1 MEKVAPNSKFV
12 GHFTEI
18 IWQSKIRALLKVVW
32 WMKNSKQMSFEYIAP
47 PGINKYRM
55 PSPSSGEFLN

>member
-18 IWQSKIRALLKVVW
+18 ILQRKTKGPLTI
-32 WMKNSKQMSFEYIAP
+32 KQYSTWTSEYARLI
-47 PGINKYRM
+47 
-55 PSPSSGEFLN
+55 